1 MTKCKKISMHIA
13 IIAFLAV
20 AAVLGTFSGAFAAD
34 SIFLN
39 MGSTSSSSGVYA
51 WCVAAANVINK
62 ADNGIQVTVVE
73 SGAGM
78 DNLRKVTTG
87 TFDFALAI
95 DLPGSLQLYKGI
107 DTFKDKPNKELR
119 WLFLRNIFAD
129 RIYVRQDSGVKH
141 FSDLS
146 GKRFCP
152 GIPGSASA
160 AYINDYNK
168 ILNSKIQLVPSA
180 LGDSISAFREGRIV
194 GLQKSSGL
202 DNIDAALIEV
212 NMTLPITVVG
222 YSESDVKKIQEKI
235 PYMTFLKREKGAIK
249 EFPAVGPIWEECPIA
264 GAVATT
270 KMSEE
275 IGYQI
280 VKAYVE
286 GFAEIEV
293 AYSPVK
299 GFDPVADYFKN
310 AGEDV
315 LPAHAG
321 LIRYAKEKGIDVPA
335 RFIPPE
341 YKGK

>member
-1 MTKCKKISMHIA
+1 MKKRAALFSRIA
-13 IIAFLAV
+13 ALALLSLCL
-20 AAVLGTFSGAFAAD
+20 AAGGASAAD
-34 SIFLN
+34 VYLN

-78 DNLRKVTTG
+78 DNLRKISSGV
-87 TFDFALAI
+87 FDFAMAI

-107 DTFKDKPNKELR
+107 EGFKDKGFKDVR

-129 RIYVRQDSGVKH
+129 RLYVRKDSGVTTFGDLKGKK
-141 FSDLS
+141 FS
-146 GKRFCP
+146 P

-160 AYINDYNK
+160 AYVTQYNDILGHDIN
-168 ILNSKIQLVPSA
+168 LVPSA
-180 LGDSISAFREGRIV
+180 LADGINALKEGRIV

-202 DNIDAALIEV
+202 KSMDASLIEV
-212 NMTLPITVVG
+212 NMTTPLTVVG
-222 YSESDVKKIQEKI
+222 YSKEDVEKIQKVI
-235 PYMTFLKREKGAIK
+235 PYMTFLEQPKGTIK
-249 EFPAVGPIWEECPIA
+249 EFPDVGPIWEECPIA
-264 GAVATT
+264 GAVSTAA
-270 KMSEE
+270 MPEE

-286 GFAEIEV
+286 GFDEIAS
-293 AYSPVK
+293 AYGPIK

-315 LPAHAG
+315 VPAHAG
-321 LIRYAKEKGIDVPA
+321 LIRYAKEKGIEVPE

-341 YKGK
+341 YKK

>member
-1 MTKCKKISMHIA
+1 MTNGKKRFVLSLAAACVAA
-13 IIAFLAV
+13 IICATAGN
-20 AAVLGTFSGAFAAD
+20 AAQTVH
-34 SIFLN
+34 LN

-78 DNLRKVTTG
+78 DNLRKVSAG

-107 DTFKDKPNKELR
+107 GSFSGKPYKELR

-129 RIYVRQDSGVKH
+129 RIYVRKDAGVEH
-141 FSDLS
+141 FSGLS

-160 AYINDYNK
+160 AYILEYDK
-168 ILNSKIQLVPSA
+168 LLGSRITMVPSA
-180 LGDSISAFREGRIV
+180 LGDAISAFREGRII

-212 NMTLPITVVG
+212 SMTLPITVVG
-222 YSESDVKKIQEKI
+222 YSEEDVKKIQEKI

-249 EFPAVGPIWEECPIA
+249 EFPEVGPIWEECPIA
-264 GAVATT
+264 GAVTT
-270 KMSEE
+270 SEMSEE
-275 IGYQI
+275 VGYQI
-280 VKAYVE
+280 VKAYAE
-286 GFAEIEV
+286 GFAQIEA

-299 GFDPVADYFKN
+299 GFDPVADYFTN
-310 AGEDV
+310 AGDDV

-321 LIRYAKEKGIDVPA
+321 LIRYAREKGIEVPE

-341 YKGK
+341 YKGP